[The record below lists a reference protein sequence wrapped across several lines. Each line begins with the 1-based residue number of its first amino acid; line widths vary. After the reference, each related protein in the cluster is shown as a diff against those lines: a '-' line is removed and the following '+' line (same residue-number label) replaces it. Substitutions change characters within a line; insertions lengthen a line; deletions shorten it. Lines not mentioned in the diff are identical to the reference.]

1 MFINDQMGES
11 LTIGI
16 DCVKNT
22 SKNTGEDIKI
32 LAEKLNT
39 QKLFMNMVIHDLRN
53 PTESIN
59 EGLK

>member
-1 MFINDQMGES
+1 MGES

-16 DCVKNT
+16 DCVKNP

-39 QKLFMNMVIHDLRN
+39 
-53 PTESIN
+53 
-59 EGLK
+59 